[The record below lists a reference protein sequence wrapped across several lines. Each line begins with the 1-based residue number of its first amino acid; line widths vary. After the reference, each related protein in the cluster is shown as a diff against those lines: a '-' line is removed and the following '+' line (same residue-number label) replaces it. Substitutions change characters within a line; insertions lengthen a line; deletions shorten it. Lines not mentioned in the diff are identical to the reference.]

1 MKIVQNNVS
10 DVSHIIPVSQNYVV
24 QLNNHHGGSVFISFW
39 KLEKFRI
46 KLAKIELNLR
56 TQAVCFQ
63 NIV

>member
-1 MKIVQNNVS
+1 MEIVQNNVG
-10 DVSHIIPVSQNYVV
+10 DVSHVIPVSQNYMV
-24 QLNNHHGGSVFISFW
+24 QLNNHHGSSVFLSFW
-39 KLEKFRI
+39 KLEELGI